1 MRLAINI
8 YRSKRWEMTKKE
20 ACWDGLGSWKAP
32 EIRGSGLLERPTST
46 ANAGG
51 IQNRSSGGEPVNCR
65 RAMEDWRQFPR
76 SLNSSH
82 TSWTD
87 LGYSELANRQ
97 ARRKDEKNQARE
109 LVTYLEKLWK
119 NQSCQA
125 RVWQVSQR
133 KEDSDRGG
141 ASGKMGACSLCPAE
155 QQGLW
160 HWHIPL
166 LPPTEEMFVV
176 TNLHLIIHVPG
187 DFISPVHEQFMRIPF
202 NWILTR
208 MEHAALEISSC

>member
-1 MRLAINI
+1 MLKGGFKMRLAINI

-20 ACWDGLGSWKAP
+20 ACWDGLGSWKSP

-65 RAMEDWRQFPR
+65 RAMEDSRQFPR

-97 ARRKDEKNQARE
+97 ALRKDEKNQARE

-119 NQSCQA
+119 NRSCQA
-125 RVWQVSQR
+125 RVWQASRR
-133 KEDSDRGG
+133 KEDSGRGELLG
-141 ASGKMGACSLCPAE
+141 KWVLAHCALQSSGVCDIDTFPCCPR
-155 QQGLW
+155 QKKCLW
-160 HWHIPL
+160 LQICTW
-166 LPPTEEMFVV
+166 
-176 TNLHLIIHVPG
+176 
-187 DFISPVHEQFMRIPF
+187 
-202 NWILTR
+202 
-208 MEHAALEISSC
+208 